1 MIYYIIYYHLK
12 NTKRFCPHDFG
23 VRAPRTPTLRV
34 SVSSL
39 IRYEYENLQAP
50 LFNWVIA
57 QRQIGTCL
65 TGRSPHARTGGGSQL
80 NTEAVHF
87 LALSISLMLHY
98 LMLPAFLTLGMAM
111 VEAQAMV
118 TTTYRCLEIKRA

>member
-23 VRAPRTPTLRV
+23 ARAPSTPTLRV

-39 IRYEYENLQAP
+39 IRYEYENFQAP
-50 LFNWVIA
+50 FNWVA

-65 TGRSPHARTGGGSQL
+65 TGRSPHAQA
-80 NTEAVHF
+80 EAVKHGSCPF
-87 LALSISLMLHY
+87 PCTQHLVNASVPHVAGFSNAGHGHGRGSGY
-98 LMLPAFLTLGMAM
+98 GDNNLPMP
-111 VEAQAMV
+111 
-118 TTTYRCLEIKRA
+118 RN